1 MKGDKNMNKLKRTHI
16 EKSACVYCIAVIKM
30 KKSYAGSDL
39 RVDQYAELVG
49 IDDHIATLVSRKFG
63 VSKEDIEYISFSFT
77 TNSNAHLG
85 FCGTVTDVILD
96 NGAAI
101 YTIDIPKKKQLNLND
116 GTIIE
121 LPNENLIKYN
131 NIHKSQRTSS
141 KKTTTDTTIDSSGNQ
156 VTDDSN
162 NQVII

>member
-1 MKGDKNMNKLKRTHI
+1 MNKLKRTHI

-101 YTIDIPKKKQLNLND
+101 YTIDIPKTKQLNLND

-131 NIHKSQRTSS
+131 NIHKSKRTSS